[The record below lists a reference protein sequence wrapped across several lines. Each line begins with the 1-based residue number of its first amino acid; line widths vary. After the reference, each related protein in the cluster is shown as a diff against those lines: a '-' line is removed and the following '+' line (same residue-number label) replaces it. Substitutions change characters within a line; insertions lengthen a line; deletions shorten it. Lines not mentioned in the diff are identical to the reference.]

1 MLRKQFHHL
10 FYYPF
15 TINLTL
21 QPIGVIFINNWAMP
35 IKEVVVIHCYLDQR
49 CVTVNSLRDGIV
61 LWELHH
67 HCSNDYNDHN
77 AFKIIIFLRSRS
89 LPLLLKPDWSQ
100 SKHETRNTGHGYP
113 NSVQCIVTT
122 NSLGDGIVLWELQ
135 RQECQQ
141 RVCQHTDVVQT
152 CQAGLWLL
160 IIKWKMVKFT
170 G

>member
-1 MLRKQFHHL
+1 MLSKQFHHL

-49 CVTVNSLRDGIV
+49 CVTVNSLRDGII

-67 HCSNDYNDHN
+67 HCSNDSNDYN

-89 LPLLLKPDWSQ
+89 LPLLLKPEWSQ
-100 SKHETRNTGHGYP
+100 SKHET
-113 NSVQCIVTT
+113 Q
-122 NSLGDGIVLWELQ
+122 DMGIRIPFNVLWQ
-135 RQECQQ
+135 PTRW
-141 RVCQHTDVVQT
+141 
-152 CQAGLWLL
+152 G
-160 IIKWKMVKFT
+160 MVSFCGSCSGKNANNACASIQMWCRLVRLVYDCSS
-170 G
+170 